1 MNYVYKIDSFEV
13 YDGDTV
19 KAVVDLGFYTKWEGS
34 IRVYGVDTPELRT
47 SFALE
52 KHAGTLVRDC
62 VVRWFVDIGD
72 AVDSLFFQS
81 FEKPKFAGRAIG
93 SVFFDDP
100 NFDDTTQDLTNFLNC
115 NGLAK
120 PYTGGTRE
128 PWTDDQLH
136 AVIAAAEKYLKN
148 VV

>member
-47 SFALE
+47 SVALE
-52 KHAGTLVRDC
+52 KHAATLVRDC
-62 VVRWFVDIGD
+62 VARWFADMGD

-93 SVFFDDP
+93 SVFFGEP
-100 NFDDTTQDLTNFLNC
+100 NSDGTKKDLTNFLNC

-128 PWTDDQLH
+128 PWTDDQLR